1 MKQPNGLCI
10 GNIVFFFVFSPALA
24 RRRHLP
30 KHKLCDLLS
39 AYSAPDFNDGNM
51 YLLGLL
57 PHMQK
62 FLSTLWILYFRI
74 PDNTLCLLNPGGQIL
89 PTTPPP
95 PCSRSHW
102 LGDMGLTPW
111 GATKTPVQDDYPRYH
126 FGSSFQEEFINF
138 ALTTI
143 FRQYSQEH
151 LKTRTYAKMLCGR
164 IGGRGGGGEQ
174 TGYTMGDSKITHANV
189 FTYPQHVNFVW
200 SCISFN

>member
-74 PDNTLCLLNPGGQIL
+74 PDNTLCLLNPRGQIL
-89 PTTPPP
+89 PNQPPGGPDPAPPTPPP
-95 PCSRSHW
+95 PPLPCSRSHW
-102 LGDMGLTPW
+102 LGDMGLTSW

-126 FGSSFQEEFINF
+126 FGSSFQEGSFPGPFPLDQSAPCHQNF
-138 ALTTI
+138 ALT
-143 FRQYSQEH
+143 
-151 LKTRTYAKMLCGR
+151 
-164 IGGRGGGGEQ
+164 
-174 TGYTMGDSKITHANV
+174 
-189 FTYPQHVNFVW
+189 
-200 SCISFN
+200 SCLV

>member
-89 PTTPPP
+89 PTTPHPP
-95 PCSRSHW
+95 PPLVPDPIGWGIWASPPGEQPRLQSR
-102 LGDMGLTPW
+102 MTTP
-111 GATKTPVQDDYPRYH
+111 G
-126 FGSSFQEEFINF
+126 
-138 ALTTI
+138 TTSARLSRI

-151 LKTRTYAKMLCGR
+151 LKTRTYAKMLRGR
-164 IGGRGGGGEQ
+164 IGGGGGGGEQ

>member
-10 GNIVFFFVFSPALA
+10 GNIVFFFVFSPVLA

-74 PDNTLCLLNPGGQIL
+74 PDNTPCLLNPGGQIL
-89 PTTPPP
+89 PTTPHPP
-95 PCSRSHW
+95 PPLVPDPIGWGIWASPPGEQPRLQSRMTTPGTTSA
-102 LGDMGLTPW
+102 GLSRK
-111 GATKTPVQDDYPRYH
+111 AH
-126 FGSSFQEEFINF
+126 FLVPLPLDQSAPCHQNF
-138 ALTTI
+138 ALT
-143 FRQYSQEH
+143 
-151 LKTRTYAKMLCGR
+151 
-164 IGGRGGGGEQ
+164 
-174 TGYTMGDSKITHANV
+174 
-189 FTYPQHVNFVW
+189 
-200 SCISFN
+200 SCLV

>member
-10 GNIVFFFVFSPALA
+10 ENIVFFFVFSPALA

-89 PTTPPP
+89 PPPP

-143 FRQYSQEH
+143 FRQYYQEH
-151 LKTRTYAKMLCGR
+151 LKTRTYAKMLRGR
-164 IGGRGGGGEQ
+164 IGGGGGAGE
-174 TGYTMGDSKITHANV
+174 GSKQGTLWGIRK
-189 FTYPQHVNFVW
+189 
-200 SCISFN
+200 

>member
-74 PDNTLCLLNPGGQIL
+74 PNNTLCLLNPGGQIL
-89 PTTPPP
+89 PNQPPP
-95 PCSRSHW
+95 PPPLFPITLAGGYGPHLLGSNQDSCPGWLPPVPLRLVFPGRLISWSLSPRPKCS
-102 LGDMGLTPW
+102 LPPKFCTYFL
-111 GATKTPVQDDYPRYH
+111 
-126 FGSSFQEEFINF
+126 FG
-138 ALTTI
+138 
-143 FRQYSQEH
+143 
-151 LKTRTYAKMLCGR
+151 
-164 IGGRGGGGEQ
+164 
-174 TGYTMGDSKITHANV
+174 ITA
-189 FTYPQHVNFVW
+189 
-200 SCISFN
+200 